1 MRLFIYIG
9 EVHLYRVKMDDHK
22 PEVTMSLLGFS
33 QYIGISYP
41 TAMKWRDKG
50 LIPYI
55 KLGGRY
61 MIRLK
66 DANHI
71 LREGTESPKDI
82 PL

>member
-1 MRLFIYIG
+1 MEEG
-9 EVHLYRVKMDDHK
+9 K
-22 PEVTMSLLGFS
+22 PEVTMSLLKFS

-55 KLGGRY
+55 KVGGIY
-61 MIRLK
+61 KIRLK

-71 LREGTESPKDI
+71 LREGTDSPRDI